1 MPAVRRLVDST
12 PFMGMLSLPP
22 SFANRAIEVIVLPAF
37 EDEEAEPVRVS
48 ATEMDKMLA
57 ASKVRR
63 ISGLLKDLPQ
73 DISMRDIRKMRLEEA
88 A

>member
-1 MPAVRRLVDST
+1 MFD
-12 PFMGMLSLPP
+12 
-22 SFANRAIEVIVLPAF
+22 
-37 EDEEAEPVRVS
+37 
-48 ATEMDKMLA
+48 TELYSMVPLA

>member
-1 MPAVRRLVDST
+1 MFDTDLYSMPAVRRLVD
-12 PFMGMLSLPP
+12 
-22 SFANRAIEVIVLPAF
+22 
-37 EDEEAEPVRVS
+37 EDKETELRVS

-73 DISMRDIRKMRLEEA
+73 DISMRDIRKMRLVVNPTQE
-88 A
+88 